1 MWRLLVTSIYVPI
14 DEYYLQKEKKNTSSK
29 PKGKGFGIKHG
40 TYVLVYLITLLHYW
54 RRHTDK
60 SKEETSWN
68 KIWGWW
74 AEAYTACLMCHPC

>member
-40 TYVLVYLITLLHYW
+40 TYVLVYLITLLHY
-54 RRHTDK
+54 
-60 SKEETSWN
+60 
-68 KIWGWW
+68 
-74 AEAYTACLMCHPC
+74 